1 MEGFKESDRWK
12 SLELSA
18 TLTLSSIGDS
28 SEALVHIFFH
38 FIGLPLHLIITKKRN
53 NLTFV

>member
-28 SEALVHIFFH
+28 SEALVHIFFS
-38 FIGLPLHLIITKKRN
+38 LYRPSITFN
-53 NLTFV
+53 YN